1 MNDVASSHA
10 HEKGLDMR
18 HMGFKWAKAT
28 AVALAMSVALSGC
41 TIPFINVEVPIDL
54 PELPFELPSLPEID
68 LSNLDIKP
76 IKLPI
81 GVTTSVDEARQD
93 VLAGKSATLSDDALV
108 APGYLSVGVK
118 LASSSAPMCVAGEG
132 GSLFGLDVDLGAAMA
147 SEMGL
152 KVRYVPV
159 VDESSLGKDCD
170 VIMNSH
176 SDNPDSIAIAGTYV
190 ESASSFFTKG
200 EPTVVSA
207 TDLGGK
213 SVGLQSGSASE
224 AVLNET
230 GLKMSQKSY
239 STLNEAFEALAAGE
253 VDYVLCEAYPG
264 AYLAALHTGISFA
277 GALETPVTSGIA
289 MLPSNTELVAAV
301 QAAFDGVS
309 ANGIYGVVRTRWVG
323 NMPVLTSD
331 SVIQN
336 IPEGKKSSTNS
347 DTTADQSGETVDATG
362 SDDEG
367 DGSDAGSNAITSL

>member
-1 MNDVASSHA
+1 
-10 HEKGLDMR
+10 MR

-28 AVALAMSVALSGC
+28 TVALAMSVALSGC

-54 PELPFELPSLPEID
+54 PELPFELPSLPEVD

-76 IKLPI
+76 VKLPI
-81 GVTTSVDEARQD
+81 GVTTSVDEARQE

-108 APGYLSVGVK
+108 APGYLSVGVQ

-132 GSLFGLDVDLGAAMA
+132 GSLFGLDVDLGAALA

-159 VDESSLGKDCD
+159 VDDSSLGKDCD
-170 VIMNSH
+170 VIMNAH

-200 EPTVVSA
+200 DPTVVAA

-224 AVLNET
+224 AVLNDT

-264 AYLAALHTGISFA
+264 AYLAALHSGISFA

-289 MLPSNTELVAAV
+289 MLPSNSELVSAV

-331 SVIQN
+331 SVIQGV
-336 IPEGKKSSTNS
+336 PEGKKSDSKS
-347 DTTADQSGETVDATG
+347 DTSSETTDSSDTDATE
-362 SDDEG
+362 SDGEL

>member
-1 MNDVASSHA
+1 
-10 HEKGLDMR
+10 MR
-18 HMGFKWAKAT
+18 HTGSKWAKAT

-41 TIPFINVEVPIDL
+41 TIPFINVEVPFDL
-54 PELPFELPSLPEID
+54 PELPFELPSLPSVD
-68 LSNLDIKP
+68 LSNLNINP
-76 IKLPI
+76 IKLPV
-81 GVTTSVDEARQD
+81 GVTTSVDEARQE

-118 LASSSAPMCVAGEG
+118 LASSSAPMCVAGDG
-132 GSLFGLDVDLGAAMA
+132 GSLFGLDVDLGAALA

-152 KVRYVPV
+152 KVRYIPV
-159 VDESSLGKDCD
+159 VDDSSLGKDCD
-170 VIMNSH
+170 VVMNSH
-176 SDNPDSIAIAGTYV
+176 SDNPDAVAVAGTYV

-200 EPTVVSA
+200 EPTVVAA

-224 AVLNET
+224 AVLNDT
-230 GLKMSQKSY
+230 GLKMSQKSFA
-239 STLNEAFEALAAGE
+239 TLNEAFEALAAGE

-277 GALETPVTSGIA
+277 GSLETPVTSGIA
-289 MLPSNTELVAAV
+289 MLPSNAELVAAV
-301 QAAFDGVS
+301 QTAFDGIS
-309 ANGIYGVVRTRWVG
+309 SNGIYNVVRTRWVG

-336 IPEGKKSSTNS
+336 VPEGTKSNDKS
-347 DTTADQSGETVDATG
+347 DDASDQSDSNETDATDSEG
-362 SDDEG
+362 EG